1 PRLLPRPSH
10 RRRQLLPRRFSLFFI
25 GHRRSSLL
33 PPSAA
38 PRSPI
43 GQRRAPLAPQPS
55 RTAHAPRSPSRPL
68 LLGGERSCVR
78 PLLAPPPF
86 SPLPA
91 RERRPRVRLRPGQPE
106 RGGLGVGGEAAVEA
120 RARWRRAR
128 AGGVSLLSP
137 QSRAAAVA
145 ATASSGAVPPPP
157 PPLPPRS
164 PLRGTMQF
172 MLLFSRQGKLRLQKW
187 YVPLSDKEKKKI
199 TRELVQT
206 VLARKPKM
214 CSFLEWRDL
223 KIVYKRYAS
232 LYFCCA
238 IEDQDNELITL
249 EIIHRYVELLDK
261 YFGSVC
267 ELDIIFNF
275 EKAYFILD
283 EFLLGGEVQETSKK
297 NVLKAIEQADLLQ
310 EPRHEYFNVPVY

>member
-1 PRLLPRPSH
+1 
-10 RRRQLLPRRFSLFFI
+10 
-25 GHRRSSLL
+25 
-33 PPSAA
+33 
-38 PRSPI
+38 
-43 GQRRAPLAPQPS
+43 
-55 RTAHAPRSPSRPL
+55 
-68 LLGGERSCVR
+68 
-78 PLLAPPPF
+78 
-86 SPLPA
+86 
-91 RERRPRVRLRPGQPE
+91 
-106 RGGLGVGGEAAVEA
+106 
-120 RARWRRAR
+120 
-128 AGGVSLLSP
+128 
-137 QSRAAAVA
+137 
-145 ATASSGAVPPPP
+145 
-157 PPLPPRS
+157 
-164 PLRGTMQF
+164 MQF

-187 YVPLSDKEKKKI
+187 YVPQADKEKKKI

-223 KIVYKRYAS
+223 KVVYKRYAS

-283 EFLLGGEVQETSKK
+283 EFLLGGEAQETSKK

-310 EPRHEYFNVPVY
+310 ENLDFQIRLFPGTVYNNPCRRQTCLLAISVCWFLISAGGPPSPLASSRTRLNPEVY

>member
-1 PRLLPRPSH
+1 MMVIASGAPVRVSASRCVLLV
-10 RRRQLLPRRFSLFFI
+10 
-25 GHRRSSLL
+25 
-33 PPSAA
+33 
-38 PRSPI
+38 PRSL
-43 GQRRAPLAPQPS
+43 QRL
-55 RTAHAPRSPSRPL
+55 
-68 LLGGERSCVR
+68 
-78 PLLAPPPF
+78 F
-86 SPLPA
+86 K
-91 RERRPRVRLRPGQPE
+91 
-106 RGGLGVGGEAAVEA
+106 
-120 RARWRRAR
+120 
-128 AGGVSLLSP
+128 
-137 QSRAAAVA
+137 
-145 ATASSGAVPPPP
+145 
-157 PPLPPRS
+157 
-164 PLRGTMQF
+164 MQF

-238 IEDQDNELITL
+238 VEGQDNELITL

-283 EFLLGGEVQETSKK
+283 EFLLGGEAQETSKK

-310 EPRHEYFNVPVY
+310 ENIDFQTRLFGGVMVPGLASEASGLFQT

>member
-1 PRLLPRPSH
+1 MKT
-10 RRRQLLPRRFSLFFI
+10 
-25 GHRRSSLL
+25 
-33 PPSAA
+33 
-38 PRSPI
+38 
-43 GQRRAPLAPQPS
+43 RADLKKPKRAS
-55 RTAHAPRSPSRPL
+55 RKA
-68 LLGGERSCVR
+68 
-78 PLLAPPPF
+78 
-86 SPLPA
+86 
-91 RERRPRVRLRPGQPE
+91 RRPITAYCNYIYRINKASPAVKDTVLVPGWLRAELCTRIGT
-106 RGGLGVGGEAAVEA
+106 EAARLA
-120 RARWRRAR
+120 KLNR
-128 AGGVSLLSP
+128 
-137 QSRAAAVA
+137 
-145 ATASSGAVPPPP
+145 
-157 PPLPPRS
+157 
-164 PLRGTMQF
+164 RGTITQREMRF

-223 KIVYKRYAS
+223 KIVYKRS
-232 LYFCCA
+232 
-238 IEDQDNELITL
+238 DNELITL

-283 EFLLGGEVQETSKK
+283 EFLLGGEAQETSKK

-310 EPRHEYFNVPVY
+310 EEAETPRSVLEEIGLT

>member
-1 PRLLPRPSH
+1 
-10 RRRQLLPRRFSLFFI
+10 
-25 GHRRSSLL
+25 
-33 PPSAA
+33 
-38 PRSPI
+38 
-43 GQRRAPLAPQPS
+43 
-55 RTAHAPRSPSRPL
+55 
-68 LLGGERSCVR
+68 
-78 PLLAPPPF
+78 
-86 SPLPA
+86 
-91 RERRPRVRLRPGQPE
+91 
-106 RGGLGVGGEAAVEA
+106 
-120 RARWRRAR
+120 
-128 AGGVSLLSP
+128 
-137 QSRAAAVA
+137 
-145 ATASSGAVPPPP
+145 
-157 PPLPPRS
+157 
-164 PLRGTMQF
+164 MQF

-310 EPRHEYFNVPVY
+310 EYAWDTNEEYLFKAMVAFSMRKVPNRETTEKNKGPSEMEDTEDKCENVITIENGIPCDPLDMKGGHINDAFVTEDERLTPL

>member
-1 PRLLPRPSH
+1 MGCYGPRKKLSDW
-10 RRRQLLPRRFSLFFI
+10 
-25 GHRRSSLL
+25 
-33 PPSAA
+33 
-38 PRSPI
+38 
-43 GQRRAPLAPQPS
+43 
-55 RTAHAPRSPSRPL
+55 
-68 LLGGERSCVR
+68 
-78 PLLAPPPF
+78 
-86 SPLPA
+86 
-91 RERRPRVRLRPGQPE
+91 RE
-106 RGGLGVGGEAAVEA
+106 
-120 RARWRRAR
+120 
-128 AGGVSLLSP
+128 
-137 QSRAAAVA
+137 
-145 ATASSGAVPPPP
+145 
-157 PPLPPRS
+157 
-164 PLRGTMQF
+164 MQF

-223 KIVYKRYAS
+223 KIVYKRLFSLYKLIIVIQYAS

-310 EPRHEYFNVPVY
+310 EVSKLYLLPKHTGMMCSV

>member
-1 PRLLPRPSH
+1 MRRAGKVSLCLPRLLPV
-10 RRRQLLPRRFSLFFI
+10 
-25 GHRRSSLL
+25 
-33 PPSAA
+33 A
-38 PRSPI
+38 
-43 GQRRAPLAPQPS
+43 
-55 RTAHAPRSPSRPL
+55 T
-68 LLGGERSCVR
+68 
-78 PLLAPPPF
+78 PPP
-86 SPLPA
+86 
-91 RERRPRVRLRPGQPE
+91 GQGGAG
-106 RGGLGVGGEAAVEA
+106 RGGAAVGV
-120 RARWRRAR
+120 RARWGPLPSEPLGSR
-128 AGGVSLLSP
+128 GGSTS
-137 QSRAAAVA
+137 A
-145 ATASSGAVPPPP
+145 ASSSSSSSSSSFPSCP
-157 PPLPPRS
+157 
-164 PLRGTMQF
+164 RGTMQF

-310 EPRHEYFNVPVY
+310 ESQNEDWGGLSEDIL

>member
-1 PRLLPRPSH
+1 VHLIHITLR
-10 RRRQLLPRRFSLFFI
+10 
-25 GHRRSSLL
+25 
-33 PPSAA
+33 PPSQKPQTFYYVALFLPS
-38 PRSPI
+38 PRFT
-43 GQRRAPLAPQPS
+43 L
-55 RTAHAPRSPSRPL
+55 
-68 LLGGERSCVR
+68 
-78 PLLAPPPF
+78 F
-86 SPLPA
+86 S
-91 RERRPRVRLRPGQPE
+91 
-106 RGGLGVGGEAAVEA
+106 
-120 RARWRRAR
+120 
-128 AGGVSLLSP
+128 SP
-137 QSRAAAVA
+137 Q
-145 ATASSGAVPPPP
+145 
-157 PPLPPRS
+157 
-164 PLRGTMQF
+164 MQF

-283 EFLLGGEVQETSKK
+283 EFLLGGEAQETSKK

-310 EPRHEYFNVPVY
+310 EVHLCCTSAYLHTELKQYSLTHWALSWTVHIRGSHMLVTG